1 MKAQIGDQVIVAS
14 AQPGAAARTGTIV
27 GLRHPDGTPPYV
39 VRWTDTGQE
48 GVYFPRHDG
57 RIESIDLRDARVA
70 AQPSR
75 IAGTKRWVV
84 DVELVED
91 GAETTARAVLR
102 LDDGRSVEG
111 RHGRAVRAPDDKE
124 LPRVGD
130 EVAVARAL
138 HHLADTLLADA
149 SSTMSALEHRDVI
162 LTR

>member
-1 MKAQIGDQVIVAS
+1 MKAKVGDQVIVES
-14 AQPGAAARTGTIV
+14 AQTGAPARTGTIV

-39 VRWTDTGQE
+39 VRWSDTGDE
-48 GVYFPRHDG
+48 VVYFPRHDG
-57 RIESIDLRDARVA
+57 RIEAIDLRDATIT
-70 AQPSR
+70 AQRSR
-75 IAGTKRWVV
+75 MATAKRWVV

-91 GAETTARAVLR
+91 GPETTARAVLR

-124 LPRVGD
+124 LPRIGD

-138 HHLADTLLADA
+138 RNLADSLLADA
-149 SSTMSALEHRDVI
+149 STTMSVLEHRDVI